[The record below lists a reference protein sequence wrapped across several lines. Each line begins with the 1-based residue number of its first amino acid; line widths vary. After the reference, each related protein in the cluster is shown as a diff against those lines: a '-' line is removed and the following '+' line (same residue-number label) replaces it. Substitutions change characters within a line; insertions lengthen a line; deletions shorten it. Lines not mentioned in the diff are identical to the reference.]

1 MSYTILYYI
10 VPYFLL
16 LALNYRSVR
25 EWNFITRTN
34 IFSKRRMNVN
44 VNVIRSPDSLGSE
57 LEDLKLIHILPSD
70 RHQARSGLAR
80 IEHVEIGGTL
90 SRNNLQNITRPR
102 PGGVSCPVSS
112 LHVLTVLLFH
122 CEVDCKDIN
131 NVPVPSHAEPRGKIQ
146 CRGQN
151 ISFYLFNVG
160 NMVGRYQ

>member
-1 MSYTILYYI
+1 
-10 VPYFLL
+10 
-16 LALNYRSVR
+16 
-25 EWNFITRTN
+25 
-34 IFSKRRMNVN
+34 MNVN

-57 LEDLKLIHILPSD
+57 LEDLKLIHILPSV

-90 SRNNLQNITRPR
+90 SRNNLRNITGPR

-112 LHVLTVLLFH
+112 LHVLTLLLFH

-131 NVPVPSHAEPRGKIQ
+131 NVPAPSHAERRGKIQ

-151 ISFYLFNVG
+151 ILFICLLWVIWWGDISSSLLWSAAIMDIEIACSVRRRTRIAFNAWSWSV
-160 NMVGRYQ
+160 